1 MIYYKYKK
9 YKNKYNKL
17 KNIIGGFT
25 LSNESSI
32 KLGMTSNDDDFLY
45 QNVKYILES

>member
-1 MIYYKYKK
+1 MINYKYKK

-25 LSNESSI
+25 LSNDSSKI
-32 KLGMTSNDDDFLY
+32 LGMATDDEDFLY
-45 QNVKYILES
+45 QNIKCIL